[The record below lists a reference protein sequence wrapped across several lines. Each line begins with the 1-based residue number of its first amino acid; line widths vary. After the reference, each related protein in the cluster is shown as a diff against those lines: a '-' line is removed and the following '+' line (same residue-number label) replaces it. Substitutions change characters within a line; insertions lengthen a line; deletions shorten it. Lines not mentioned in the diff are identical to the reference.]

1 MNEALV
7 ATRAAADA
15 GNREKAMGALSVL
28 SEIVSR
34 ESRAGHLSAADERA
48 LRAGIAQARRRV
60 ERDVEAPAP
69 QPTAPPAPAPAPAP
83 AQQNTPVPQSPP
95 GEKEDK
101 PEKEDEEDKEDKR
114 GKPAKGDGKGPD

>member
-15 GNREKAMGALSVL
+15 GNREKAIGALSVL
-28 SEIVSR
+28 SKIVSR

-60 ERDVEAPAP
+60 EHDVEAPAP
-69 QPTAPPAPAPAPAP
+69 QPTAPPAPV
-83 AQQNTPVPQSPP
+83 QQNTPVPQSPP
-95 GEKEDK
+95 DEKEDK
-101 PEKEDEEDKEDKR
+101 PEKEDEEDKEDKEDKR
-114 GKPAKGDGKGPD
+114 GKPGKGDGKGPD